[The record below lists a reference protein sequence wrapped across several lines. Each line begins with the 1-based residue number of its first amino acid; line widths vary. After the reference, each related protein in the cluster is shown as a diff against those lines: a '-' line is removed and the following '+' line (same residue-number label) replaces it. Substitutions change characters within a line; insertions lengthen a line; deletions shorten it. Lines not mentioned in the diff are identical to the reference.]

1 MELSNI
7 NQKISSIKDLFNNIR
22 DTLSHEQIHQI
33 RTNIYK
39 KDAIYNFL
47 TKKDKLTHKESKVL
61 DNINAYFNKLHDD
74 LLEQNKYQYNPY
86 GLDLLF
92 NKDDY
97 YKPIEIK
104 RAFNGNYVLYES
116 NCDNDGFLYLYEY
129 FEKIKPYLGDLIDFY
144 NRTGDWKVQLS
155 VTITFISY
163 TDANQIQ
170 LMHSKSDN
178 VENMHGVDANDT
190 TQELISTFLQ

>member
-33 RTNIYK
+33 RTNIYT

-97 YKPIEIK
+97 YKPPLKLRVLLMVIMYYMRVMVIK
-104 RAFNGNYVLYES
+104 MGYYM
-116 NCDNDGFLYLYEY
+116 YLNIL
-129 FEKIKPYLGDLIDFY
+129 IKL
-144 NRTGDWKVQLS
+144 NHT
-155 VTITFISY
+155 
-163 TDANQIQ
+163 
-170 LMHSKSDN
+170 
-178 VENMHGVDANDT
+178 
-190 TQELISTFLQ
+190 

>member
-1 MELSNI
+1 MELSNM

-22 DTLSHEQIHQI
+22 DTFSRAQIDQI

-47 TKKDKLTHKESKVL
+47 TKKDKLTREESKVL

-74 LLEQNKYQYNPY
+74 FLEQNKYQYNPY

-104 RAFNGNYVLYES
+104 CAFNVNYVLYES
-116 NCDNDGFLYLYEY
+116 NGDNDELLSLYEY
-129 FEKIKPYLGDLIDFY
+129 FEKIKPYLRDLLDFY
-144 NRTGDWKVQLS
+144 NSTG
-155 VTITFISY
+155 
-163 TDANQIQ
+163 
-170 LMHSKSDN
+170 
-178 VENMHGVDANDT
+178 E
-190 TQELISTFLQ
+190 

>member
-22 DTLSHEQIHQI
+22 DTLSHEQIDQI

-61 DNINAYFNKLHDD
+61 DNINTYFNKLHDD

-97 YKPIEIK
+97 YKPPLKLRVLLMVIMYYMRVMVIK
-104 RAFNGNYVLYES
+104 MGYYMYLNILIKLNHTYV
-116 NCDNDGFLYLYEY
+116 
-129 FEKIKPYLGDLIDFY
+129 I
-144 NRTGDWKVQLS
+144 
-155 VTITFISY
+155 
-163 TDANQIQ
+163 
-170 LMHSKSDN
+170 
-178 VENMHGVDANDT
+178 
-190 TQELISTFLQ
+190 